1 VKRRPTF
8 RKKDSPVSK
17 IRRYLEAGPV
27 VLVSSAWKGNM
38 NIMTMGWHMVLDFSP
53 SLVACCISSANCSFE
68 MIRRSRECVINLPT
82 NALVDEVI
90 GIGDCSGARV
100 NKFKAFSLTPAP
112 AAKVR
117 APLINE
123 CYANF
128 ECRLA
133 DSSLISKYGLFIWEI
148 VKAHVAISPKYPRT
162 VHYRGEGVFMISGP
176 SINLRKKFK
185 AEDL

>member
-1 VKRRPTF
+1 MSR
-8 RKKDSPVSK
+8 SP
-17 IRRYLEAGPV
+17 
-27 VLVSSAWKGNM
+27 
-38 NIMTMGWHMVLDFSP
+38 
-53 SLVACCISSANCSFE
+53 
-68 MIRRSRECVINLPT
+68 
-82 NALVDEVI
+82 
-90 GIGDCSGARV
+90 
-100 NKFKAFSLTPAP
+100 
-112 AAKVR
+112 
-117 APLINE
+117 
-123 CYANF
+123 NF